1 MSHTQVQEPNPTRI
15 SRSRL
20 LRWAS
25 IGVAA
30 AVAIVAVLYV
40 YLEYYHDR
48 ELREAIAESDRL
60 DPGWRFAD
68 IEAAR
73 AVVPDAENSAPIVL
87 AAAALMP
94 KNWRAGLELAG
105 APPLEERL
113 AELPPP
119 QFPDEA
125 DLFEMRAALAKV
137 AAALDKARGLAD
149 RPRGRY
155 VVAWSDDVIGTL
167 VSHVEH
173 PRAVVPM
180 LTLDALVRCHDGDT
194 DGAVR
199 SCRAALNAGR
209 SLGDEPMTTSQLIRA
224 ASALD
229 AVRALERA
237 LATGTASPRTLE
249 EMQRL
254 LEDEAAQPL
263 LLRALR
269 DARVCYF
276 QPLELMRIGKFNRAT
291 YKMATSMLGET
302 GDSWI
307 DRRNARASQA
317 AYLRWST
324 AMVEIAK
331 MPTET
336 QDERLRALA
345 MPTQQL
351 PALIAGL
358 TRGPDW
364 VKLARKFNQAH
375 AELRCATAGLAAE
388 RFRLAERRWP
398 DRLDGLVPRYLAAV
412 PIDPFDGQPLR
423 FRRLEDGLVIY
434 SVGLDRTDDGG
445 KLDRKR
451 PGEPGTDVGFQLWD
465 ADRRITPARE

>member
-1 MSHTQVQEPNPTRI
+1 MSHTQVQEPKPTRR

-20 LRWAS
+20 LRWA
-25 IGVAA
+25 IIIVAA
-30 AVAIVAVLYV
+30 AVSIVAGLYV

-48 ELREAIAESDRL
+48 ELREAIAEADRL
-60 DPGWRFAD
+60 DPGWRFAE
-68 IEAAR
+68 IEVAR
-73 AVVPDAENSAPIVL
+73 AIVPDAENSAPIVL

-94 KNWRAGLELAG
+94 KNWRAGLEIAG

-113 AELPPP
+113 AELPPL

-125 DLFEMRAALAKV
+125 DLFEMRAALTKV
-137 AAALDKARGLAD
+137 AAALEKARGLAD

-167 VSHVEH
+167 VAHVEH

-180 LTLDALVRCHDGDT
+180 LTLDALLRGYDGDT
-194 DGAVR
+194 EGAVR

-209 SLGDEPMTTSQLIRA
+209 SLGDEPMTISQLIRA
-224 ASALD
+224 GCALH
-229 AVRALERA
+229 AVRALERV

-249 EMQRL
+249 EMQHL
-254 LEDEAAQPL
+254 LADEASQPM
-263 LLRALR
+263 LLRSLR

-276 QPLELMRIGKFNRAT
+276 QPLELMRTGKFNRAT
-291 YKMATSMLGET
+291 YKIATSMLGET
-302 GDSWI
+302 GDGWI
-307 DRRNARASQA
+307 DRRHARASQA

-331 MPTET
+331 LPTET
-336 QDERLRALA
+336 QDERLRELA

-358 TRGPDW
+358 TGRADW
-364 VKLARKFNQAH
+364 VKTARKFNQAH
-375 AELRCATAGLAAE
+375 AELRCATAALAAE
-388 RFRLAERRWP
+388 RYRLAEGNWP
-398 DRLDGLVPRYLAAV
+398 DRLDALVPRYLAAV

-423 FRRLEDGLVIY
+423 LRRLDDGLVIY
-434 SVGLDRTDDGG
+434 SVGPDRADDAG
-445 KLDRKR
+445 KLDRKG
-451 PGEPGTDVGFQLWD
+451 PGAAGTDFGFQLWD
-465 ADRRITPARE
+465 AERRRQ